1 VHDAQLGRKT
11 ATGSF
16 TDWLVWLKLTP
27 KSSIIPK
34 ELKRM
39 SSDLSEQNLKA
50 LRQRFTQQLQG
61 VVHQADIDL
70 IKRDWTA
77 KDGII
82 KELFKGLRD
91 VAPEQ
96 KPTVAALLNSLK
108 ESVESALEAKERS
121 FRQSALQKQ
130 LEEEYL
136 DLSLPEMGP
145 GLGTVHPISIVEERI
160 LQILR
165 PFGFESVMGP
175 EIETEYYC
183 FDSLNI
189 PKHHPARDMQDTFY
203 TESGHVLRTHTTSVQ
218 ARLLQSRAL
227 FEGKRL
233 PVKVASFGKVYRN
246 ETEDASH
253 TAMFHQFELV
263 WVEKG
268 LTLSNLLGLITHIVK
283 ELYGKRR
290 KVQFVPKFY
299 PYTEPSIGPR
309 IDCAICKS
317 AGCPSCGGA
326 GWVTVGGAGM
336 IHRNV
341 LLEFGFNPD
350 EVAGFAFGL
359 GSSRLAGQMYNMPH
373 LRAVYENDLRIL
385 KEIV

>member
-1 VHDAQLGRKT
+1 
-11 ATGSF
+11 
-16 TDWLVWLKLTP
+16 
-27 KSSIIPK
+27 
-34 ELKRM
+34 M
-39 SSDLSEQNLKA
+39 STDLSEQNLKA
-50 LRQRFTQQLQG
+50 LQERFTQQLQG
-61 VVHQADIDL
+61 VSHQAVIDL
-70 IKRDWTA
+70 VKRDWIA

-96 KPTVAALLNSLK
+96 KPAVAALLNALK
-108 ESVESALEAKERS
+108 ESVESAIEAKEKS

-145 GLGTVHPISIVEERI
+145 GLGTVHPVSIVEERI
-160 LQILR
+160 LQVLR

-309 IDCAICKS
+309 IDCAICKG

-350 EVAGFAFGL
+350 EVSGFAFGL
-359 GSSRLAGQMYNMPH
+359 GSSRMAGQMYNLPH

-385 KEIV
+385 KEVV

>member
-1 VHDAQLGRKT
+1 
-11 ATGSF
+11 
-16 TDWLVWLKLTP
+16 
-27 KSSIIPK
+27 
-34 ELKRM
+34 M
-39 SSDLSEQNLKA
+39 SNDLSPENIKALLSRFNEQLKA
-50 LRQRFTQQLQG
+50 VEQ
-61 VVHQADIDL
+61 QADIDL
-70 IKRDWTA
+70 VKRDWVS
-77 KDGII
+77 KDGVI
-82 KELFKGLRD
+82 KDLFKGLRD

-96 KPTVAALLNSLK
+96 KPAVAALLNDLK
-108 ESVESALEAKERS
+108 QSVEGAIEAKEQALRESALK
-121 FRQSALQKQ
+121 KQ
-130 LEEEYL
+130 LDEEYL
-136 DLSLPEMGP
+136 DLSLPEEGP
-145 GLGTVHPISIVEERI
+145 GLGTVHPVSIVEERI
-160 LQILR
+160 AQILR
-165 PFGFESVMGP
+165 PFGFSSVMGP

-203 TESGHVLRTHTTSVQ
+203 TETGHVLRTHTTSVQ
-218 ARLLQSRAL
+218 ARLLQTRSL
-227 FEGKRL
+227 FEGKKL
-233 PVKVASFGKVYRN
+233 PIKVASFGKVYRN

-268 LTLSNLLGLITHIVK
+268 LTLANLLAMITHIVK

-309 IDCAICKS
+309 IDCVICKS

-359 GSSRLAGQMYNMPH
+359 GSSRLAGQMYNLPH

-385 KEIV
+385 KKVV

>member
-1 VHDAQLGRKT
+1 MHDAQLGRKT